1 MIRFTHNILLITLSF
16 FLLTGCS
23 NQEKEAQDPEKN
35 LILAITKC
43 SKLYTVQYNVH
54 KVVTFDDIVSIKG
67 SIFSEKF
74 SFTIPGDRK
83 IAIPIDAT
91 IKGFID
97 FSNFNEQNITMNGEE
112 ITITLPDPQIVM
124 TSSKID
130 HAGMKEYLSWNRTKF
145 DEKEKE
151 DYLKQGIAS
160 ILSNMKNTDIIE
172 RSRINAFNTIQPI
185 LLAAGYKTENIHIY
199 FRNEIEKNAHQDE
212 LFFNLI
218 THN

>member
-1 MIRFTHNILLITLSF
+1 MIRFTHITLIALSILF
-16 FLLTGCS
+16 LTGCS
-23 NQEKEAQDPEKN
+23 NKKEEAQDPNKN

-67 SIFSEKF
+67 SLFSEKF

-97 FSNFNEQNITMNGEE
+97 FSNFNETNVALNGDE

-130 HAGMKEYLSWNRTKF
+130 HAGMKEYLSWNRAKF

-151 DYLKQGIAS
+151 EYLKQGVAS

-172 RSRINAFNTIQPI
+172 RSRINAFNTLQPI
-185 LLAAGYKTENIHIY
+185 IMAAGYKAENIHIY
-199 FRNEIEKNAHQDE
+199 FRNEIEKNAHEDS

-218 THN
+218 NND